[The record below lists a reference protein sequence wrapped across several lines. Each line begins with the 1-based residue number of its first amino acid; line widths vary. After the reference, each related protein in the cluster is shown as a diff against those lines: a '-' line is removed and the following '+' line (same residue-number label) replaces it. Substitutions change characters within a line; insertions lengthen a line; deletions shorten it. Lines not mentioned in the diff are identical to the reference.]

1 MNDCELPPST
11 LLGPG
16 ITGHHTQFKYYSSL
30 ISSVLGV
37 YPCYSLRMECSFPR
51 YPCLFL
57 LSLISAQSP
66 KNHYLIEGRSQL
78 FCFKHHLKQELKSII
93 PQPLLC
99 SAVLC
104 ALCSVCHLDDGPVC
118 AYYLLVYGLRVLR
131 ITRAAHLDAVDSQPL
146 LT

>member
-104 ALCSVCHLDDGPVC
+104 ALSATWMMDLCVPITYLFMVCVC
-118 AYYLLVYGLRVLR
+118 FVLLGQLIWMQLILSRC
-131 ITRAAHLDAVDSQPL
+131 
-146 LT
+146 